1 MKEFL
6 SFVRS
11 HLVLCILLAVLFAAM
26 AVTGILLV
34 REFRGSYQP
43 TDTGTGEP
51 LSTAVLT
58 DAASDTT
65 VQTEAV
71 TEPPVPYFDEAGDAA
86 YHPTAHTDDVFGS
99 VCLNSTDHRI
109 YTVYPDTDSEKFD
122 DYCFTTVSSLI
133 TSSEI
138 PQTAREGGM
147 TVISVDYVLYLTDT
161 VYSAVFTRKQTDTA
175 DAHVTQSVVVLTYNI
190 ETDTVYAPLD
200 SYDMTAASEPLA
212 EKIRVGYRSSLSS
225 YGLPLDTLFL
235 DEVCTPDPSSF
246 VNIAVDEENMYFFT
260 VYEKL
265 EWSQLIC
272 AAVPFRAMEDYTWE
286 AIEAKKQAEQ
296 QQTPP
301 VITPVVIP
309 TYDLSGAVPESAAV
323 DNAYFEDAVFIGNSL
338 IVGLQRSAP
347 LKARYFASIGLNVS
361 QVFTKPLIPM
371 KSGNTFTVSEALAT
385 VEFSKVYLMFG
396 INELGWGSITSF
408 INYYAQIIDRIREVN
423 PETIIYVQSILPIN
437 EEKWAKSRDY
447 QSCINN
453 VAVATFN
460 QKILD
465 MCVQKQ
471 VAFVNVAEVLTDE
484 TGNLFSDATGDG
496 IHIGGI
502 YSTRWVDYLKTH
514 TVTVE

>member
-11 HLVLCILLAVLFAAM
+11 HFILCMLLTVLFAAM
-26 AVTGILLV
+26 AVTGVLLL
-34 REFRGSYQP
+34 RELRGMHQP
-43 TDTGTGEP
+43 PDTEPPLTAASDTG
-51 LSTAVLT
+51 VLT
-58 DAASDTT
+58 DAASDT
-65 VQTEAV
+65 QTEAV
-71 TEPPVPYFDEAGDAA
+71 TDPPVPYFDEAGDAA
-86 YHPTAHTDDVFGS
+86 YHPTAHSGDVFGS
-99 VCLNSTDHRI
+99 VRLSSEDHRI

-133 TSSEI
+133 TSSASEE
-138 PQTAREGGM
+138 TAREGGM
-147 TVISVDYVLYLTDT
+147 TVVSVDYTLYLTDT
-161 VYSAVFTRKQTDTA
+161 VYSAVFVRKQTDTA
-175 DAHVTQSVVVLTYNI
+175 DAHVTQSVVVLTYNT

-200 SYDMTAASEPLA
+200 RYDMTAASEPLA
-212 EKIRVGYRSSLSS
+212 EKIRVGYRSSLTS
-225 YGLPLDTLFL
+225 YGLPLDSLFL

-246 VNIAVDEENMYFFT
+246 VNIAVDDENMYFFT

-286 AIEAKKQAEQ
+286 AIEAKKQAEEQTQ
-296 QQTPP
+296 Q
-301 VITPVVIP
+301 VITPAVIP
-309 TYDLSGAVPESAAV
+309 TYDLSGAVPESPAV
-323 DNAYFEDAVFIGNSL
+323 DDSYFDDALFIGNSL
-338 IVGLQRSAP
+338 IVGLQKSAP

-408 INYYAQIIDRIREVN
+408 IGYYGQIIDRIREVN
-423 PETIIYVQSILPIN
+423 PEAIIYVQSILPIN

-447 QSCINN
+447 QSCVNN

-465 MCVQKQ
+465 MCMQKK

-502 YSTRWVDYLKTH
+502 FSTRWVDYLKTH
-514 TVTVE
+514 TVTLE